1 MVLTNLQCR
10 LTFNYWRR
18 GGYNIGSE
26 DYRWSVLEHEQRWK
40 SELTLSREIIKKGLP
55 GVVWFIF
62 NVTFIS
68 FYQSVLLY
76 LFSGVPTYGIL
87 LSTQFD
93 PDIKWS
99 DIVYFGI
106 EIGLVISEWFS
117 DGQQWSMIARPLVQS
132 SC

>member
-1 MVLTNLQCR
+1 MVLTKPQCR

-26 DYRWSVLEHEQRWK
+26 DYRWLVHEHEQRWK
-40 SELTLSREIIKKGLP
+40 SDLTLSREIIKKELP

-117 DGQQWSMIARPLVQS
+117 DGQQWSMIPGR
-132 SC
+132 